1 MVRSSRRAVRLLLL
15 TLTVPGCGGGG
26 SSTPSRLPSPAATP
40 TPVPAAAGVV
50 VRDGWTEQELAVGT
64 VPPSPRTGTNVVVE
78 APGYLRREQRFDGPP
93 IFLWP
98 TDESYARTLVYDWE
112 FNDGR
117 NRMIRWPTPFTVTFD
132 GDLAE
137 DPAVLA
143 KAQEVIAEITGLTGL
158 PIRVGPG
165 GACVVVINPQI
176 LEDEQAIALTSL
188 TFRSTG
194 ITAARVE
201 FATRQEI
208 SGGPGSQY
216 RNTLLHEMGHVM
228 GLGHSPS
235 DRDVMTPGEGPGTR
249 EAQYQPDEATCLHM
263 MYAHRQPGNF
273 PPDRDPALGTASSE
287 IRTVRIIH

>member
-1 MVRSSRRAVRLLLL
+1 MACSSRRAARLLLL
-15 TLTVPGCGGGG
+15 ALTAAGCGGGGG
-26 SSTPSRLPSPAATP
+26 SSTPSQIPSPAATP
-40 TPVPAAAGVV
+40 TPAATAVV

-78 APGYLRREQRFDGPP
+78 APGYLKREQRFDGPP

-98 TDESYARTLVYDWE
+98 TDETYARSLVYDWE
-112 FNDGR
+112 FTDGR
-117 NRMIRWPTPFTVTFD
+117 NRMIRWAEPFTVTFG

-158 PIRVGPG
+158 PIRIGSG
-165 GACVVVINPQI
+165 GACVVVINLDI
-176 LEDEQAIALTSL
+176 LEEDEAIALTSL

-194 ITAARVE
+194 IASARVE

-228 GLGHSPS
+228 GLAHSAS
-235 DRDVMTPGEGPGTR
+235 DRDVMTPGQGPGTK
-249 EAQYQPDEATCLHM
+249 EAQYQPDEASCLHM

-273 PPDRDPALGTASSE
+273 PPDRDPALGAASSE
-287 IRTVRIIH
+287 LRTVRIVN